1 MASLAMRSM
10 RSRLWGGVHPLLSL
24 LLLPL
29 LPLAACAVVILLV
42 GGFLFSELVAVGA
55 IALNLLA

>member
-1 MASLAMRSM
+1 MALVMRSL

-29 LPLAACAVVILLV
+29 LPLAACAFVAILIS
-42 GGFLFSELVAVGA
+42 GFFFSELLAA
-55 IALNLLA
+55 SLIALGAV